1 MKHILII
8 FALILGLEVVAQ
20 DSSTVLR
27 FEEYV
32 EIVKTHHPMSY
43 KAALQSEKGQATV
56 LKARGGFDPKLSG
69 SVNQKYFDDKT
80 YYSYIHGGLKVPTWF
95 GITLQSGYESNE
107 GEYLN
112 RSSTVPEEGL
122 WYAGASIQLGDGL
135 IFDERRAELK
145 QAKIYR
151 ESSQLEGQLMLNE
164 LYFEAARA
172 YWDWFKAYH
181 KYEVYVGAVEN
192 ADIRK
197 RGVVSSAFL
206 GDKPFIDT
214 LEAGIQL
221 QNRQIGLQQSLLDL
235 KNKTALLEVYL
246 WQDGFVPLELDSLTI
261 PEPMEQVNVSLVD
274 PTVYTLR
281 DSMLLNHPKLIL
293 YQNKRDMKAVD
304 LKLKKQGLLPDL
316 ELKYNAFS
324 QPIGGNP
331 LAQYSI
337 NNYNWGASISY
348 PILTRKERGA
358 IRLSKLEVREIELE
372 QQDQI
377 ATIRYKIQAALNNWN
392 TSVDQIRLY
401 QSVTEDYERLLE
413 GEQKLFSIGE
423 SSLFMINS
431 REKALINAQLKLIE
445 FKRDNKVAKH
455 LLDYNLVNIR

>member
-8 FALILGLEVVAQ
+8 FAIILGLEVVAQ
-20 DSSTVLR
+20 ESSTVLR
-27 FEEYV
+27 FEEYM

-112 RSSTVPEEGL
+112 RSSTLPEEGL

-261 PEPMEQVNVSLVD
+261 PEPMEQVNVSLVE

-304 LKLKKQGLLPDL
+304 LKVKKQGLLPDL
-316 ELKYNAFS
+316 ELKYNALS
-324 QPIGGNP
+324 QPIGGDP

-372 QQDQI
+372 QQDQL